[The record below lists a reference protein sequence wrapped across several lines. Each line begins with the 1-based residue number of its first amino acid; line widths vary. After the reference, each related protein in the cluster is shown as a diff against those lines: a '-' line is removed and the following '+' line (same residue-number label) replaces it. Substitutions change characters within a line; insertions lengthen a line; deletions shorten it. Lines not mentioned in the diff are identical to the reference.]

1 MFKLSLG
8 LETELQ
14 KVSEEKEEL
23 KSSVLNDSLTGLKNR
38 TAYDIHL
45 RSALDYHQRKRK
57 GLSLVVIDVDHFKSV
72 NDTLGHA
79 VGDAVLRQVAETLHA
94 TLRKHGTVYRYGGE
108 KLAAILTDC
117 RQTDV
122 EHVAERLRSAIEA
135 REIQELGE
143 RNHVTVS
150 IGACYIAGEDH
161 PQNDVFE
168 RADRALY
175 EAKESG
181 RNRYIIHST
190 SEIVHG

>member
-135 REIQELGE
+135 REI
-143 RNHVTVS
+143 
-150 IGACYIAGEDH
+150 
-161 PQNDVFE
+161 
-168 RADRALY
+168 
-175 EAKESG
+175 
-181 RNRYIIHST
+181 
-190 SEIVHG
+190 